1 VTNELDEVIGP
12 CQYLTVFFGYE
23 DHFHDI
29 SFPVG
34 SRLSFHEI
42 FEPGFFRQ

>member
-1 VTNELDEVIGP
+1 LDEVISLG
-12 CQYLTVFFGYE
+12 QYLTVFFGYE

-29 SFPVG
+29 SFPIA